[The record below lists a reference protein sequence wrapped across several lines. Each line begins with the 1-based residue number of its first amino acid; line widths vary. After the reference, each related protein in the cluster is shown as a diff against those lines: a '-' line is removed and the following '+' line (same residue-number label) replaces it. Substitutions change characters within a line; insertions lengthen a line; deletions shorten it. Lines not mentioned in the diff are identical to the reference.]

1 MESKINYNNI
11 DEYIALQ
18 PEYIRPTLELLR
30 QTIKIAAPQAEEI
43 ISYQMPAYKFHGI
56 LIFFA
61 AFKNHY
67 SAFVRPRVMEVFKPK
82 LKEFVLTKS
91 AIRFPLNTPVQKELI
106 SEIVKYAA
114 NENLNEMQIKQN
126 VKKAKKGS
134 K

>member
-1 MESKINYNNI
+1 MDLKINFKTV
-11 DEYIALQ
+11 DEYIDLQ
-18 PEYIRPTLELLR
+18 QEQIRPTLELLR
-30 QTIKIAAPQAEEI
+30 NTIKRAAPQAEEI

-67 SAFVRPRVMEVFKPK
+67 SVFVRPKVMEVFKPR
-82 LKEFVLTKS
+82 LKAFKLTKS
-91 AIRFPLNTPVQKELI
+91 AIRFPLNTSVQEDLI

-114 NENLNEMQIKQN
+114 NENLNEMLIKQN
-126 VKKAKKGS
+126 LKKTKKGL

>member
-1 MESKINYNNI
+1 MDSKVNYKSV

-18 PEYIRPTLELLR
+18 PEQIRPTLELIR
-30 QTIKIAAPQAEEI
+30 YTIKRAAPQAEEI

-67 SAFVRPRVMEVFKPK
+67 SVFVRPRVMEVFKPR
-82 LKEFVLTKS
+82 LKAFVLTKS
-91 AIRFPLNTPVQKELI
+91 AIRFPLNTPVQEDLI

-114 NENLNEMQIKQN
+114 NENLNEMLIKQN
-126 VKKAKKGS
+126 LKKTKKGL